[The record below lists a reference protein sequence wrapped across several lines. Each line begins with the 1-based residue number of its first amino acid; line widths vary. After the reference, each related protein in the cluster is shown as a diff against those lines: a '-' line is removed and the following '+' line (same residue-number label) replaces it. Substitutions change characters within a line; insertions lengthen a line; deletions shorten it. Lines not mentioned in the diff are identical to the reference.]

1 MQYIKNDFCGSLFS
15 RILQL
20 VDTLRKWP
28 DGSYSIPMTIYG
40 CPDQAINNWKHG
52 SINFTFTYPMTLT
65 EASYGKISETNRV
78 SHMTGGYFL
87 NYISFFL
94 RLVAF
99 LPLVD
104 NVFYNRWSSFIII
117 ITSIIELIM
126 IMIII
131 VK

>member
-1 MQYIKNDFCGSLFS
+1 MGEIVYEKIVCRISKMNFCGSLFS

-28 DGSYSIPMTIYG
+28 DGSYSIPMAIYG

-78 SHMTGGYFL
+78 SHMSGGYFL
-87 NYISFFL
+87 NCIVFL

-104 NVFYNRWSSFIII
+104 MCLTIDG
-117 ITSIIELIM
+117 LALL
-126 IMIII
+126 
-131 VK
+131 